1 LEGEAPFLKNGGF
14 PLRGKLPRP
23 KLGDVRQNAK
33 RYLPMASIILICN
46 EFNPLLPKT
55 FEQAEEAEQPL
66 NKVVPLLLFKRF
78 RV

>member
-1 LEGEAPFLKNGGF
+1 MEEEEVFLKKHLL

-23 KLGDVRQNAK
+23 KLEDVRQNAK

-55 FEQAEEAEQPL
+55 FEQAEEAERPL

>member
-1 LEGEAPFLKNGGF
+1 MEGEAPFLKNGGF

-46 EFNPLLPKT
+46 DFNPTPSPKN
-55 FEQAEEAEQPL
+55 F
-66 NKVVPLLLFKRF
+66 
-78 RV
+78 